1 MINPV
6 QISLMQASGSIRQ
19 VIIEPVLIKEGD
31 KDLRSTGVFKIYKDA
46 FGDETAL
53 FTEPLEPSKNN
64 DSPADEINPDYL
76 GKITFGNDGNW
87 QFEGDLLDTEEQQ
100 QLTNYIESVKDNDSN
115 GTANAKH
122 NNGDTS
128 SESDQESSVAAE
140 LKIRGTKP

>member
-64 DSPADEINPDYL
+64 DSPADEINPD
-76 GKITFGNDGNW
+76 
-87 QFEGDLLDTEEQQ
+87 
-100 QLTNYIESVKDNDSN
+100 
-115 GTANAKH
+115 
-122 NNGDTS
+122 
-128 SESDQESSVAAE
+128 
-140 LKIRGTKP
+140 